1 VRAQRVAQAL
11 AVTAVAVQG
20 VPAAAT
26 RVLYVSAALAQRVAQ
41 ALAVTAVEV
50 QGVPAAAARAL
61 YVAVVRALRV
71 VEPPDA
77 IAVVA
82 QGVPAAAAWA
92 LYVAVARALRVA
104 EPPDVPVSA
113 VQVQRVVEPPDAI
126 AVVAQDVPAAA
137 TRALYVAAA
146 QGVLP
151 RLTVWRKPRSAG
163 GRRLPW
169 QMSSCRPWRHLCVAF
184 GSWLELHAARVLPH
198 APGGPRRAESRLDLR
213 YMRRACRWR
222 WYFFPPPSGHCR
234 WYE

>member
-1 VRAQRVAQAL
+1 LAWIPLWVRAQRVAQAL

-26 RVLYVSAALAQRVAQ
+26 RVLYVAAARAQRVAQ

-92 LYVAVARALRVA
+92 LYVAVARAL
-104 EPPDVPVSA
+104 
-113 VQVQRVVEPPDAI
+113 RVVEPPDAI